1 MAIFL
6 ALAAAATYGGADF
19 LGGLVTRRTS
29 VISVVLLSQLAGA
42 VLLAALFPFSGSGPF
57 DGGALWWGAASGVAG
72 AAGVVLLYLGLAK
85 GRMSVVAPTTAVEAA
100 CVPVLYGLVTGER
113 PAVLALAGVVLAL
126 AAVALVSA
134 APDPAEDAP
143 DKPRGPLG
151 LPPGIVEALGA
162 GLAFGAFFI
171 LLKQSGS
178 ESGMWPLVGARLSS
192 VGLVGTAA
200 LFMRPSFRTDQ
211 RTYAGIAASG
221 ALDLS
226 ANFLYL
232 LASRRGLLSLVAVLT
247 SMYPASTVLLARV
260 VLRERLS
267 ASQGAGLLAAAT
279 GVVLIAVA

>member
-42 VLLAALFPFSGSGPF
+42 VLLIALFPFSGSGPF
-57 DGGALWWGAASGVAG
+57 DGGAFAWGAAGGVAG
-72 AAGVVLLYLGLAK
+72 TAGIVLLYLGLAK

-100 CVPVLYGLVTGER
+100 CVPVLYGLVSGER
-113 PAVLALAGVVLAL
+113 PELLALSGVVLAI
-126 AAVALVSA
+126 AAVALVSTA
-134 APDPAEDAP
+134 HAPGTDPSVS
-143 DKPRGPLG
+143 PRGPLG
-151 LPPGIVEALGA
+151 LPVGVVEALGA

-171 LLKQSGS
+171 LLKQSGLN
-178 ESGMWPLVGARLSS
+178 SGMWPLVGTRLSS
-192 VGLVGTAA
+192 LAVVGTAA
-200 LFMRPSFRTDQ
+200 LFMRPRFRTDR
-211 RTYAGIAASG
+211 RTFSGIAGSG
-221 ALDLS
+221 VLDLT
-226 ANFLYL
+226 ANILYL

-260 VLRERLS
+260 ILRERLS